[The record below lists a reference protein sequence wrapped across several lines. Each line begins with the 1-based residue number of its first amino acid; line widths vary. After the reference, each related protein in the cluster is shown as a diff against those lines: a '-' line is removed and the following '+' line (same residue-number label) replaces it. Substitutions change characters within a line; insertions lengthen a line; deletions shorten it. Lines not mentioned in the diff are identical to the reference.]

1 FMMKMRAVLV
11 LAGLLVVAGALETAC
26 ARAEK
31 NTGNPAETA
40 RARQEN
46 EAPEEHPYLL
56 ITPERAQRLQERMEQ
71 NERVKSAW
79 QEMKKKADR
88 LVKNNHKGRNNLPL
102 LGLAYQMT
110 DEEKYA
116 KLARTILLR
125 EMKADSWG
133 SGQLLRRNPPWH
145 AGLGLADRTYPIA
158 IGFDAVYNYLSE
170 EDRQKI
176 ADGLVRLGVRPALN
190 DWILKEE
197 RIHTLDSMG
206 HNWWSACVFNA
217 GVGALSV
224 MNERPEAYD
233 WAQEVWQGSE
243 EWFAFNGNV
252 LKNKMKTFDR
262 KGGFYEGPGYGGFAM
277 REYLRFRLVFNNAFP
292 EQDELDIDQLNKYGD
307 FYLHT
312 GYPDSSDHMSLDFGD
327 SGLHTTGSSVL
338 RLLIANG
345 YSKDRYWWHLMST
358 QEGDNSRPWRL
369 NSPFALLYYPE
380 DEIPEEIPDHPGIPK
395 DMLLEDM
402 DWATMRS
409 SWKKDA
415 TMLGVQS
422 GYTWNHTHADAGSFI
437 LFHNGENLI
446 IDSGNCSYGRPL
458 YDDYFRQSRA
468 HNVVLFNGHAQD
480 PRDTYYAVKNPGNLH
495 HLLSQDDM
503 KYVLADNTGPTGQYF
518 YRNYRHFL
526 WIGDVI
532 LVIDDLW
539 AHEPGTYEW
548 LLHYAGKASHQGKD
562 MNISKN
568 GAQVD
573 VRPLFPA
580 QLPDA
585 GFIHDFPE
593 KMQFKKKSGYR
604 GHNVDETVPYYAFIP
619 PTKKRRTKFI
629 TAIILRDKQSD
640 PPKVERLR
648 GNDMIGV
655 RIHEDGKTTDVYLN
669 LLADAR
675 IMHRNSNTT
684 IRGWDTDAYL
694 TALTYPEGKKPTNPD
709 AIQRCFVANGSYLR
723 RGGQVMLNS
732 LSKVYMIAR
741 SDESGLAFEM
751 DAQPVMKPDFYA
763 PQDPGTVTVNGQE
776 VDPTYDAEEQ
786 LITLEVTE

>member
-1 FMMKMRAVLV
+1 MMKMRAVLV

-262 KGGFYEGPGYGGFAM
+262 KGGFYEGPGYGGDLANFSD
-277 REYLRFRLVFNNAFP
+277 RPGYEPVF
-292 EQDELDIDQLNKYGD
+292 
-307 FYLHT
+307 
-312 GYPDSSDHMSLDFGD
+312 
-327 SGLHTTGSSVL
+327 V
-338 RLLIANG
+338 
-345 YSKDRYWWHLMST
+345 
-358 QEGDNSRPWRL
+358 EGD
-369 NSPFALLYYPE
+369 
-380 DEIPEEIPDHPGIPK
+380 
-395 DMLLEDM
+395 
-402 DWATMRS
+402 
-409 SWKKDA
+409 
-415 TMLGVQS
+415 
-422 GYTWNHTHADAGSFI
+422 
-437 LFHNGENLI
+437 
-446 IDSGNCSYGRPL
+446 
-458 YDDYFRQSRA
+458 
-468 HNVVLFNGHAQD
+468 VV
-480 PRDTYYAVKNPGNLH
+480 
-495 HLLSQDDM
+495 
-503 KYVLADNTGPTGQYF
+503 
-518 YRNYRHFL
+518 
-526 WIGDVI
+526 
-532 LVIDDLW
+532 
-539 AHEPGTYEW
+539 
-548 LLHYAGKASHQGKD
+548 
-562 MNISKN
+562 
-568 GAQVD
+568 
-573 VRPLFPA
+573 
-580 QLPDA
+580 
-585 GFIHDFPE
+585 
-593 KMQFKKKSGYR
+593 
-604 GHNVDETVPYYAFIP
+604 
-619 PTKKRRTKFI
+619 
-629 TAIILRDKQSD
+629 
-640 PPKVERLR
+640 
-648 GNDMIGV
+648 
-655 RIHEDGKTTDVYLN
+655 VY
-669 LLADAR
+669 
-675 IMHRNSNTT
+675 
-684 IRGWDTDAYL
+684 
-694 TALTYPEGKKPTNPD
+694 
-709 AIQRCFVANGSYLR
+709 
-723 RGGQVMLNS
+723 
-732 LSKVYMIAR
+732 
-741 SDESGLAFEM
+741 
-751 DAQPVMKPDFYA
+751 
-763 PQDPGTVTVNGQE
+763 
-776 VDPTYDAEEQ
+776 
-786 LITLEVTE
+786 EVTASELPE